1 MVNFKTTNMK
11 KTFLLLV
18 LLTCQIFAFSQVP
31 HIENLKEKHFK
42 TIDNILAVQ
51 QNREVITCIRNTDFV
66 LENGISDTS
75 FQEIIEVDVTN
86 DYTTI
91 LVSNYNYNDAAGM
104 LEFESEFIAYGVAL
118 NGSETIYDSLVIN
131 ALDPVSGDK
140 ILFTKEINFFT
151 PSGQYDYREIYTNL
165 GFFGLPLGIV
175 LDGIQQWYYDSNDFL
190 IAKASKSVE
199 LGTMDLIP
207 GDSTFYTNNAMGN
220 FLIETS
226 LGWESNQYVP
236 NTRTTRTYAPDGIVV
251 NSQQFETWNEVSG
264 TWSYNSLNLY
274 TYNPAGNVSLLEV
287 QTGGPGNWKT
297 VQEISVTYDGMNR
310 EIQRLNQQVDP
321 MGVKSPIFREL
332 TTYDTPQGWL
342 SDVFEQDYINNQ
354 WVNTDRHISENCDNI
369 GLPPFDP
376 TMLVANKGTNFGSI
390 DLTWTDN
397 SDFET
402 GYALE
407 RSDDNVIFVEIV
419 ELPLNTVTYTDAGLI
434 EGNIYYYRVRGY
446 NQAGYSDY
454 SNIASSKPKSTSITS
469 PESIG
474 FMNAYFGSNGLLN
487 LEIEAAVF
495 PKNVK
500 VYDIQ
505 GRQIYHAS
513 VHPGLNS
520 LPVNTVL
527 QRGVYMVQVE
537 MVNGAIASRKVVF

>member
-1 MVNFKTTNMK
+1 MK
-11 KTFLLLV
+11 KTILLLV
-18 LLTCQIFAFSQVP
+18 LLTCQIFAFAQVP
-31 HIENLKEKHFK
+31 NVQDLKAKHFK
-42 TIDNILAVQ
+42 TIENILSI
-51 QNREVITCIRNTDFV
+51 QNGREVISCIRNTDFV
-66 LENGISDTS
+66 IENGMTDTS
-75 FQEIIEVDVTN
+75 FQEIIEIDVTN

-91 LVSNYNYNDAAGM
+91 LVSNFNYDDGAGI
-104 LEFESEFIAYGVAL
+104 LEFESEFIAYGVVFM
-118 NGSETIYDSLVIN
+118 GTEVIYDSLVIN

-151 PSGQYDYREIYTNL
+151 ASGKYDYREIYTNL

-175 LDGIQQWYYDSNDFL
+175 LDGVQQWYYDSNDFL
-190 IAKASKSVE
+190 IAKASKSVD

-236 NTRTTRTYAPDGIVV
+236 NTRTTRTYAPNGIVV
-251 NSQQFETWNEVSG
+251 NSEQFETWDEVSV
-264 TWSYNSLNLY
+264 TWNYNSLNLY
-274 TYNPAGNVSLLEV
+274 TYNAAGNVTLIEV
-287 QTGGPGNWKT
+287 QTGGPGNWQT
-297 VQEISVTYDGMNR
+297 AQEVSYTYDAMNR
-310 EIQRLNQQVDP
+310 EIQRLNQQVSS
-321 MGVKSPIFREL
+321 MGVKTPIFREL

-342 SDVFEQDYINNQ
+342 SDAFEQDYINNQ

-376 TMLVANKGTNFGSI
+376 TMLVASKGADLGSI

-407 RSDDNVIFVEIV
+407 RSDDNVTFVEII
-419 ELPLNTVTYTDAGLI
+419 ELPVNTTSYTDAGLT
-434 EGNIYYYRVRGY
+434 EGNIYYYRVRGF

-469 PESIG
+469 PEAIG
-474 FMNAYFGSNGLLN
+474 FMNAYFGGNGQLN
-487 LEIEAAVF
+487 IEIETNVS

-500 VYDIQ
+500 VFDVQ
-505 GRQIYHAS
+505 GRQILHAA
-513 VHPGLNS
+513 VHSGLNS
-520 LPVNTVL
+520 IPVNTGL

-537 MVNGAIASRKVVF
+537 MVNGTMASRKVVF